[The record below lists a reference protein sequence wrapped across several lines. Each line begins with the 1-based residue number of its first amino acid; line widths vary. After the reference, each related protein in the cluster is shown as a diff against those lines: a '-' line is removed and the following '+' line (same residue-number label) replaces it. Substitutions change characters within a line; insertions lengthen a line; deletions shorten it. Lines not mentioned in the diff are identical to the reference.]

1 VSEIDAELRLDALT
15 GEWVAISGRRQGRPN
30 RPDADCPFC
39 VGGLEAPTSYD
50 AHAFEN
56 RWPALLPGPPLD
68 AAGDGDGRPD
78 SSPAR
83 GAAEVI
89 LYATRHD
96 ASLASLGVDA
106 VRGVVDLW
114 AERTAA
120 LLERPEI
127 EYVLVFENRGRDAG
141 STIDHPHGQVYA
153 FPMVPPVPAREL
165 AVAAGG
171 GCPVCAE
178 SGREAAER
186 TRLVLEAPGWR
197 GWVPFASGWPFGLL
211 LAPVAHHAG
220 LPELPDDDRTGLA
233 AALVDAIGRYDRL
246 FRRPFPY
253 MLWVHQRPGD
263 PAAHLHVHLAPPW
276 RGAET
281 LRYVAAGELGSGT
294 LFNPLLPEVAAA
306 QLRDANGDGPASGRR
321 SEAET

>member
-1 VSEIDAELRLDALT
+1 MSETEGELRLDALT
-15 GEWVAISGRRQGRPN
+15 GQWVAISGRRQGRPN
-30 RPDADCPFC
+30 RPAADCPFC

-68 AAGDGDGRPD
+68 ADGNGSRTRY
-78 SSPAR
+78 PAR

-89 LYATRHD
+89 LYSTQHD

-106 VRGVVDLW
+106 LRRVVDLW

-153 FPMVPPVPAREL
+153 FPMVPPIPAREL
-165 AVAAGG
+165 AVAAAG
-171 GCPVCAE
+171 GCPVCDEAA
-178 SGREAAER
+178 REAADG
-186 TRLVLEAPGWR
+186 TRLVVETPGWR

-211 LAPVAHHAG
+211 LAPAEHQAG
-220 LPELPDDDRTGLA
+220 LPELPDEARSGLA
-233 AALVDAIGRYDRL
+233 AALVDAVGRYDNL
-246 FRRPFPY
+246 FGRPFPY
-253 MLWVHQRPGD
+253 MLWVHQRPD
-263 PAAHLHVHLAPPW
+263 DATAHLHVHLATPW
-276 RGAET
+276 REAET

-294 LFNPLLPEVAAA
+294 LFNPLLPEVAAS
-306 QLRDANGDGPASGRR
+306 QLRDAAGPRPEPVP
-321 SEAET
+321 SEAEA